1 MAQKLKMVSLKVEPR
16 QKENLITISNI
27 NDKSQSELLR
37 NWIDKELEKN
47 ILDIV
52 SESGKEIEFRANPN
66 NDYTTIEEEIES
78 SDLVFKLSIEITH
91 KYYPPEE
98 DCDNAYEF
106 EVLSYQVT
114 LLEINDENGLVDVNK
129 KLEKQIEKW
138 FNKNLTFNII
148 KTY

>member
-1 MAQKLKMVSLKVEPR
+1 MKQKLKMVSLKVEPR
-16 QKENLITISNI
+16 HTDNLKMISKIQNE
-27 NDKSQSELLR
+27 SQSGLIR
-37 NWIDKELEKN
+37 KWIDKELEKN

-52 SESGKEIEFRANPN
+52 SEAGKEIEFRANPN
-66 NDYTTIEEEIES
+66 DDYTTIEDDIES
-78 SDLVFKLSIEITH
+78 SDLVFTLSIEVAH

-106 EVLSYQVT
+106 EVLSYKVT
-114 LLEINDENGLVDVNK
+114 LLEINDENGLVEVNK

-148 KTY
+148 KKY

>member
-52 SESGKEIEFRANPN
+52 SEAGKEIEFRANPN

-78 SDLVFKLSIEITH
+78 SDLVFTLSIEVAH

-106 EVLSYQVT
+106 EVLSYKVT
-114 LLEINDENGLVDVNK
+114 LVEINDENGVVEVNK
-129 KLEKQIEKW
+129 KLEKQIEKG
-138 FNKNLTFNII
+138 FNKNLTFNIL

>member
-1 MAQKLKMVSLKVEPR
+1 MKQKLKMVSLKVEPR

-78 SDLVFKLSIEITH
+78 SDLVFKLSIEIAH
-91 KYYPPEE
+91 KYYPPED

-106 EVLSYQVT
+106 EVLSYKVT
-114 LLEINDENGLVDVNK
+114 LLEINNENGLVEVNK
-129 KLEKQIEKW
+129 KFDKQIEKW

-148 KTY
+148 KKY